1 MLLTDFY
8 GQKSFAIED
17 KMEVTKLV
25 IETLQWLSTAS
36 NGSTSAKERLQGWSC
51 KVAEIRSRS
60 PSPFV
65 QITYL
70 WKIWFNK
77 YIDNCKN

>member
-1 MLLTDFY
+1 MATLLTDFY

-36 NGSTSAKERLQGWSC
+36 NGSTSAKERLQG
-51 KVAEIRSRS
+51 
-60 PSPFV
+60 
-65 QITYL
+65 
-70 WKIWFNK
+70 
-77 YIDNCKN
+77 